1 MMPRRGM
8 LGVLAGGAGALLLLG
23 GYNYFVPARYRVRMT
38 VEVVTPQGVRTGS
51 SVYEESAYK
60 AVHLTPHEHSGGGG
74 LRGEA
79 VVVDLPGGPLFVL
92 LTSASASGQPLGVLM
107 TRALSNKPNF
117 KDVDAYVSAVR
128 WLSWFGGKAELP
140 RTDWPLMVRFQNFD
154 DPRSVEYAEPEAI
167 GVRRIMLE
175 VTSVGIT
182 TGIEKHF
189 PPWFEVLARRRARF
203 DGDNS
208 IAVKSNPDT
217 VAGTFGPGDFTTVYN
232 PEH

>member
-1 MMPRRGM
+1 MMSRRGM
-8 LGVLAGGAGALLLLG
+8 LGVLAGGVGVLLLG
-23 GYNYFVPARYRVRMT
+23 GCDYLVPARYRVRMT
-38 VEVVTPQGVRTGS
+38 VEVLTPQGMRTGS
-51 SVYEESAYK
+51 SVYGESAYK
-60 AVHLTPHEHSGGGG
+60 AVRLTPHEHSGGGG

-79 VVVDLPGGPLFVL
+79 VVVDLPDGPLFVL
-92 LTSASASGQPLGVLM
+92 LTSGSASGQPLGVLM

-128 WLSWFGGKAELP
+128 HLSWFGGKAELP
-140 RTDWPLMVRFQNFD
+140 RADWPLMVRFRDID
-154 DPRSVEYAEPEAI
+154 DPRSVERVEPEAI
-167 GVRRIMLE
+167 GVRRILLE
-175 VTSVGIT
+175 VTSDRMT

-189 PPWFEVLARRRARF
+189 PPWFGDLAKRHARF

-217 VAGTFGPGDFTTVYN
+217 IAGMFAPGDFTTVYN